1 MTPAEPPYQAIAADL
16 RAAILAGTYQPG
28 TAIPQ
33 IVDLQERY
41 QVSRQT
47 VRNAVRVLKDEGLV
61 WARRRHGTVVRE
73 LPSQA
78 RRAVRSRQMHRDDF
92 GYYSDPES
100 ADWRSLGPTV
110 VSWSPAPADVADLLG
125 VETTANVLTRARLVG
140 ASRTEPR
147 QVATSYLHPDVARG
161 TVLEQVSTGPGGV
174 YDRLEEMGHGPLRW
188 RERISA
194 RSPSADEARA
204 LRLLPGT
211 PVLHVARVSTS
222 SSTDRV
228 VDVTVFVMSAAL
240 YEVEHPVRRATSARW
255 PVSPAGEPNV
265 PFSGADSSA

>member
-16 RAAILAGTYQPG
+16 RAAILAGAYQPG
-28 TAIPQ
+28 AVIPP
-33 IVDLQERY
+33 IVDLQDRY

-47 VRNAVRVLKDEGLV
+47 IRSAVRVLEEEGLV
-61 WARRRHGTVVRE
+61 WARRKKGTVVRE

-78 RRAVRSRQMHRDDF
+78 RRAIRSRQMHRDDF

-100 ADWRSLGPTV
+100 VDWRALGPTV
-110 VSWSPAPADVADLLG
+110 VSWSPAPADIADLLG
-125 VETTANVLTRARLVG
+125 IETTTEVLTRARLVG
-140 ASRTEPR
+140 ASQTEPR
-147 QVATSYLHPDVARG
+147 QIATSYLHPDVARG
-161 TVLEQVSTGPGGV
+161 TILEQVSTGPGGI

-194 RSPSADEARA
+194 RSPSADDTRT

-211 PVLHVARVSTS
+211 PVLHIARISTS

-240 YEVEHPVRRATSARW
+240 YEVEHSVSRAASARW
-255 PVSPAGEPNV
+255 PVSPAGKPNA
-265 PFSGADSSA
+265 PFPGADSS